1 MTVPAPINTPT
12 ADCYSSAERR
22 WMNAGQR
29 LRAWLL
35 APALKAL
42 ERRGIHADHIT
53 ALSLGA
59 GLAFC
64 PLFFVSKTLAFAMLA
79 LHVLLDG
86 LDGPLARLRN
96 NASRKGSFTDSMADQ
111 IVIAASTTTLMAA
124 GTVAI
129 LPGTLYILAYT
140 LVVLFA
146 MIRNAFGIPY
156 RWLLR
161 PRFIIYAWL
170 IAETYYFP
178 GTINIAVW
186 AFALL
191 LSAFAVR
198 GFFRIRAK
206 L

>member
-1 MTVPAPINTPT
+1 MSAPINTPV
-12 ADCYSSAERR
+12 ADCYSSSERR
-22 WMNAGQR
+22 MMNAGQR

-35 APALKAL
+35 ASALKAL
-42 ERRGIHADHIT
+42 DQRGIHADHIT

-64 PLFFVSKTLAFAMLA
+64 PLFFVSKPLAFAMLA

-96 NASRKGSFTDSMADQ
+96 DASRKGSFTDSMADQ

-146 MIRNAFGIPY
+146 MIRNAIGIPY

-161 PRFIIYAWL
+161 PRFIVYVWL
-170 IAETYYFP
+170 IVETYYYP

-191 LSAFAVR
+191 LSAFAIR